1 MDGEGEKTL
10 KQKKA
15 VSYKAVTNYYLSPY
29 KPLFMR
35 DLTSATVEWE

>member
-1 MDGEGEKTL
+1 MDGEGEKKL

-15 VSYKAVTNYYLSPY
+15 VSYKEVTNYYLSPY

-35 DLTSATVEWE
+35 DLMSTTIEWV